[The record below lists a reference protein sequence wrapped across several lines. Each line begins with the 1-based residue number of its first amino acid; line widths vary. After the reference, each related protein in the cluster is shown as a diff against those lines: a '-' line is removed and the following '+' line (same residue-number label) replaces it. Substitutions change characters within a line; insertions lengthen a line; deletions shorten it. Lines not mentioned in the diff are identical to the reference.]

1 MEIEVEY
8 LDLNICIVC
17 LEEKPDLTAVEFT
30 ETVPDMLPNGPV
42 LMKHLWFRVTLKT
55 VI

>member
-17 LEEKPDLTAVEFT
+17 LEEKPDMIAVEFS
-30 ETVPDMLPNGPV
+30 EIAPDLLPNGPV
-42 LMKHLWFRVTLKT
+42 LAKHLWFRVRL
-55 VI
+55 

>member
-17 LEEKPDLTAVEFT
+17 LEEKPDMIAVEFS
-30 ETVPDMLPNGPV
+30 EIAPDLIANGPV
-42 LMKHLWFRVTLKT
+42 LAKHLWFRVR
-55 VI
+55 I